1 MHTQALGP
9 SCQTYLHTAVVAVAV
24 TLHCCPCCRRCHS
37 PCHCL
42 CRAAATADMSG
53 AGGVGAEQEKATT
66 EEGLGGG
73 RATGGTGAHCCGH
86 KAGHA
91 NGVWAILQM
100 QEPSHCLFFPPPILE
115 VGQRWHEGNLADART
130 QPTTYR
136 LPAEKFAQG
145 FPRGASPCVLYFVFV
160 CCQGTKPWTAVF
172 TNTCQPMVAAT
183 TKFGLRKPKT
193 GR

>member
-1 MHTQALGP
+1 MPPLPLLWPLLLPPPLPLLPPPASLVAPLLPPLPMPAPRRYRLLPPSQQRGLSKLAYASARP

-91 NGVWAILQM
+91 NGMWAILQ
-100 QEPSHCLFFPPPILE
+100 
-115 VGQRWHEGNLADART
+115 V
-130 QPTTYR
+130 
-136 LPAEKFAQG
+136 QG
-145 FPRGASPCVLYFVFV
+145 PGH
-160 CCQGTKPWTAVF
+160 
-172 TNTCQPMVAAT
+172 
-183 TKFGLRKPKT
+183 
-193 GR
+193 